1 MPGVA
6 PQQLLK
12 NADFTTSR
20 LTERTSSLVLP
31 YINVDRTFWAVSRV
45 GGTLLAVLRVGRTFW
60 RYRELALFFWRK
72 R

>member
-31 YINVDRTFWAVSRV
+31 YINVDRIVF
-45 GGTLLAVLRVGRTFW
+45 TLFG
-60 RYRELALFFWRK
+60 YK
-72 R
+72 Y